1 MARPNPRP
9 KVEIAFMETV
19 TINHKPAQNRMQLP
33 DNPLNALTHPRNP
46 GICPA
51 CSHMKHKDVLL
62 ASACGKARK
71 SVAPETNS
79 IQKSHRHGG
88 AFIRKSPMFQVDPI
102 QILGQHTLVRFLQC
116 RVISTEKYLP
126 NIFQATAN
134 AWMRAVESTALKFH
148 FTRGNF

>member
-88 AFIRKSPMFQVDPI
+88 AFIRNPRCSRSIRSKSWAS
-102 QILGQHTLVRFLQC
+102 TLWSASC
-116 RVISTEKYLP
+116 
-126 NIFQATAN
+126 N
-134 AWMRAVESTALKFH
+134 AE
-148 FTRGNF
+148 